1 MQEKISFEKMQ
12 PLLNET
18 FILHV
23 DSDHNHEVEL
33 VDVSQ
38 MQATAQ
44 ATYSWQK
51 KAQPAEPTSFALVF
65 RVPHELGAT
74 QKMYDISHSQLGA
87 LGAIFLVPIAEDE
100 DGLYLEAIF
109 S

>member
-1 MQEKISFEKMQ
+1 MLQDITFEKMQ
-12 PLLNET
+12 PLLHDR
-18 FILHV
+18 FLLHV
-23 DSDHNHEVEL
+23 DSDHTVDVEL

-38 MQATAQ
+38 MQAPERPV
-44 ATYSWQK
+44 YSWQK
-51 KAQPAEPTSFALVF
+51 KAPPSAPTSFSLVF
-65 RVPHELGAT
+65 RVPSELGAT
-74 QKMYDISHSQLGA
+74 QTTYEISHPQSGP